1 MTPWPGG
8 ELYEGAPNP
17 GQAKIKCGYIHEAGV
32 EMKLW
37 KMSTTPFVHSYVS
50 FSLMSY
56 MTDVGFVRLLNRFV
70 PEEEY
75 PSQEDIDTLCNN
87 EDFAVSPCSIYV
99 LFDWLKNY
107 KRVKAQT
114 TTAQYMKTR
123 PDVSFTASYDN

>member
-1 MTPWPGG
+1 
-8 ELYEGAPNP
+8 
-17 GQAKIKCGYIHEAGV
+17 
-32 EMKLW
+32 
-37 KMSTTPFVHSYVS
+37 
-50 FSLMSY
+50 MSY